1 MLYFSYGS
9 NMSTRRL
16 LKRVA
21 SASRLSI
28 ATLHEHE
35 LKFHKVGSRDRSAKC
50 DAAETGNPGHFVIG
64 VVFDIS
70 ESDKPL
76 LDQKEG
82 VGYGYQMK
90 NVSIELSDG
99 NIIEAF
105 TYYAT
110 YIDPELKP
118 FHWYKEHVVRGAM
131 ENGLPDEY
139 VLAIESIESV
149 ADPDNVR
156 HETELGIY
164 R

>member
-1 MLYFSYGS
+1 
-9 NMSTRRL
+9 MSTRRL
-16 LKRVA
+16 LNRVA

-28 ATLHEHE
+28 ATLREHE
-35 LKFHKVGSRDRSAKC
+35 LKFHKIGSVDRSAKC
-50 DAAETGNPGHFVIG
+50 DAAETGNPDHFVIG

-82 VGYGYQMK
+82 LGHGYEIK

-99 NIIEAF
+99 TRIEAF

-110 YIDPELKP
+110 HIDPDLKP
-118 FHWYKEHVVRGAM
+118 FHWYKEHVVRGAR
-131 ENGLPDEY
+131 ENGFPDEY
-139 VLAIESIESV
+139 IQVIESIDSV
-149 ADPDNVR
+149 SDPDNAR

-164 R
+164 C